1 MPNQSA
7 DVPSILPAGFRSIYQ
22 VAERDAPAPL
32 MRPAGT
38 VQTLPSRSNSVR
50 LAPIA
55 STVLDAFRIV
65 NSRHRAATPSRS
77 RSFFRNAGTCGWH
90 GWMVLD
96 ALLPALAPWQQV
108 FEVAGP
114 ARDVLALAPALGLGE
129 IQDDLHP
136 PPHSPHR
143 LSLGQPLRLQDRQ
156 DGIGIDLPNTG
167 LPDDWVDIG
176 LEGRLPLVTVLL
188 VAPGRA
194 VDGDVFD
201 GCLLEGDTLSGLLD
215 LFCSPFGDRVNSLR
229 SGASATWRR
238 PS

>member
-1 MPNQSA
+1 
-7 DVPSILPAGFRSIYQ
+7 
-22 VAERDAPAPL
+22 
-32 MRPAGT
+32 
-38 VQTLPSRSNSVR
+38 
-50 LAPIA
+50 
-55 STVLDAFRIV
+55 
-65 NSRHRAATPSRS
+65 
-77 RSFFRNAGTCGWH
+77 
-90 GWMVLD
+90 MVLD

-215 LFCSPFGDRVNSLR
+215 LFCSPFGDRVNSSVR
-229 SGASATWRR
+229 SVRHLAAAFLAPFRDTTSALPCPISLSFLPARYR
-238 PS
+238 